1 MNQRSAILP
10 RHLRTWAQAPSL
22 TGGES
27 GPHYRP
33 LNADHVRA
41 VRDVCA
47 QVGMAFLYK
56 QKGGRTPKANG
67 RLLDG
72 VEWNQIPTARA
83 A

>member
-1 MNQRSAILP
+1 
-10 RHLRTWAQAPSL
+10 
-22 TGGES
+22 
-27 GPHYRP
+27 
-33 LNADHVRA
+33 VRA